1 MLQQNENVFHVCST
15 AANSNGSLQ
24 YMGYWSTNAGLSL
37 KNTKLFENDFVD
49 FGDKRLLVTALPVV
63 YY

>member
-1 MLQQNENVFHVCST
+1 
-15 AANSNGSLQ
+15 
-24 YMGYWSTNAGLSL
+24 MGYWSTNAGLSL

-49 FGDKRLLVTALPVV
+49 FGNKRLLVTALPVV